1 MMRKSSAIINDQVQH
16 GSHRE
21 RNQPV
26 QEHLQ
31 LVRLPANHALPS
43 TGCPLIVT
51 IILNSMSIKPQRF
64 TSNSIG
70 SDSE

>member
-1 MMRKSSAIINDQVQH
+1 MLATLASSGREHQHNLRHVVMMRKSSAIINDQVQH

-31 LVRLPANHALPS
+31 LFRLPADHALPS
-43 TGCPLIVT
+43 TG
-51 IILNSMSIKPQRF
+51 
-64 TSNSIG
+64 
-70 SDSE
+70 